1 MPLVTKRIK
10 KLLIIFGLMMATNA
24 IGSSPTESKINEV
37 NMNNSPLEGVKFSFI
52 ETNGIRMRLAEMGS
66 EGPLVLFVHGWPESW
81 YSWRHQLIALSNAGY
96 RVVAPD
102 MRGYGETDAPEE
114 IDQYDI
120 EQLSSD
126 MVGILDALGEET
138 ATIVG
143 HDWGAP
149 VASHSALLYP
159 DRFTKLVIMSVPYSG
174 RQDQN
179 PLEGLRAVF
188 QDNFFYILYHNEPGG
203 VAEKEYD
210 SDPRLLLSS
219 FYLSPDSPREKPQI
233 TDSKRS
239 AGGFLPRIGAAK
251 GLPDWLTQE
260 DLDYVVSQFEKAGFR
275 GGINY
280 YRNIE
285 RNWKITEDLE
295 DFSIKVPTL
304 FLAGAQDMVIRGATK
319 EMLQSSM
326 EKSIPD
332 LQEVILLPN
341 IGHWVQQEAPVETN
355 QALLN
360 FLQ

>member
-1 MPLVTKRIK
+1 
-10 KLLIIFGLMMATNA
+10 
-24 IGSSPTESKINEV
+24 
-37 NMNNSPLEGVKFSFI
+37 
-52 ETNGIRMRLAEMGS
+52 
-66 EGPLVLFVHGWPESW
+66 
-81 YSWRHQLIALSNAGY
+81 
-96 RVVAPD
+96 
-102 MRGYGETDAPEE
+102 
-114 IDQYDI
+114 
-120 EQLSSD
+120 
-126 MVGILDALGEET
+126 
-138 ATIVG
+138 
-143 HDWGAP
+143 
-149 VASHSALLYP
+149 
-159 DRFTKLVIMSVPYSG
+159 MSVPYSG

-188 QDNFFYILYHNEPGG
+188 KDNFFYILYHNEPGG

-295 DFSIKVPTL
+295 DLSIKVPTL